1 MTLRNKF
8 NLSLVIFILLSV
20 ILILFIIYPLFKE
33 IKINSEDLISKKQNL
48 TLLERKIENLKQY
61 QTLWGQIEPNLEKI
75 DKLFIDPEVPVE
87 FISFLEET
95 ARDCDL
101 SVEISPF
108 PASKITEDP
117 WSSLLFQI
125 RTTASFSKFS
135 KFLEK
140 LETSPYL
147 IKIQNL
153 NVKRLTE
160 KDLEQKAF
168 EKFSLGDTI
177 NTLLIKVYTQ

>member
-1 MTLRNKF
+1 MTLKNKI
-8 NLSLVIFILLSV
+8 NLSLAIFIMLNI
-20 ILILFIIYPLFKE
+20 ILIYFVIYPLFKE
-33 IKINSEDLISKKQNL
+33 IKINSEDLISKKQSSA
-48 TLLERKIENLKQY
+48 TLERKVENLKQF
-61 QTLWGQIEPNLEKI
+61 QTLWFEIQPNLEKI

-95 ARDCDL
+95 ASDCGL
-101 SVEISPF
+101 LVEIF
-108 PASKITEDP
+108 PAPTLKTTGDP
-117 WSSLLFQI
+117 WPSIFFQI
-125 RTTASFSKFS
+125 SSTASFSKFF

-147 IKIQNL
+147 IEIQNL
-153 NVKRLTE
+153 NVRRLTE

-177 NTLLIKVYTQ
+177 NTLLMKVYTK

>member
-1 MTLRNKF
+1 MNLKNKI
-8 NLSLVIFILLSV
+8 NLSLPVFIILSV

-33 IKINSEDLISKKQNL
+33 IKINSEDLISKKQSL

-75 DKLFIDPEVPVE
+75 NTLFIDPEVPVE
-87 FISFLEET
+87 FISFLET
-95 ARDCDL
+95 IARDCDL
-101 SVEISPF
+101 SVEIF
-108 PASKITEDP
+108 PTLSRETAQDSWP
-117 WSSLLFQI
+117 SLFFQI
-125 RTTASFSKFS
+125 SSTTSFSKFL

-153 NVKRLTE
+153 NTRRLTKTE
-160 KDLEQKAF
+160 LESKAF
-168 EKFSLGDTI
+168 EGFSLGDTK
-177 NTLLIKVYTQ
+177 NTLLIKVYAK